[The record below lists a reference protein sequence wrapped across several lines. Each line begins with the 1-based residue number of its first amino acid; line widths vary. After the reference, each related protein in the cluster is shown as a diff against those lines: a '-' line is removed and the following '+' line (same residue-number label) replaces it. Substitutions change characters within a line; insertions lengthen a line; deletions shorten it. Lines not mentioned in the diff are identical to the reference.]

1 MTDKNQ
7 SDLASQFH
15 ELGEN
20 LKNIFRS
27 TWESEEVQSLKEEL
41 KDGIKE
47 LGNAASQAV
56 EDFNVSESGRKLK
69 AEAQEFKSRLDSG
82 EVEAK
87 AREEISD
94 ALKLIN
100 AELSKA
106 IDKLSNSKSD
116 PES

>member
-1 MTDKNQ
+1 MTENNQ
-7 SDLASQFH
+7 PDLASQFR

-47 LGNAASQAV
+47 LGDAASQAV

-69 AEAQEFKSRLDSG
+69 AEAQELKSRIESG

-94 ALKLIN
+94 ALRLIN
-100 AELSKA
+100 TELSKA
-106 IDKLSNSKSD
+106 IDKLSNSKSN